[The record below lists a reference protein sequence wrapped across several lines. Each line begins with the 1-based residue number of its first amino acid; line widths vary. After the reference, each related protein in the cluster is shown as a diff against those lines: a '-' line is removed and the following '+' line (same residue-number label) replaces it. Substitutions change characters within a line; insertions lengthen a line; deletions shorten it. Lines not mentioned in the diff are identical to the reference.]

1 MFRLESRWS
10 HYALLAAA
18 HLLMTLP
25 NLGTHSL
32 WDMDEGI
39 NAEAA
44 REMLESGN
52 WITPYF
58 NYELRTGKPA
68 LMYWFVCF
76 SFQIFGIN
84 EFAARLPSVIFGLGT
99 VSVTYELARKMF
111 SRSTGLIAAFALAS
125 CFEFCLISHAA
136 TPDSPFVFFL
146 TCSFYLYWIGSEGV
160 RRWWF
165 VPFGAA
171 TGFAVLTKGPIG
183 LGMPGLVVLAQ
194 LAWTGRLRT
203 LWDRRLLYGALMF
216 IAVAGPWYGMVM
228 LDTKGRWL
236 QAFLWTDN
244 LVRFSQPADNHSGGP
259 FYHVITIVVMFAP
272 WIVFLP
278 AAIWYGVREA
288 RRPQTEEVEAA
299 RKYRFLFAWVLAF
312 LIVFSIA
319 ATKLPNYVLPLYPA
333 LAILAA
339 RFLDRWRLGLLQV
352 PNWVIIETI
361 LATTSVGVIMF
372 LGLLFVSGLVA
383 IPVPVKGFHPFTSLA
398 GSIPISLIPLV
409 TAVLA
414 WRFVRAGRR
423 DAAVSTFVSG
433 AIALVALV
441 AAIPTVAMQ
450 DSKVPNHFAEEAGL
464 YQPNREIRI
473 ASCRWLRHSM
483 VFYAQR
489 EITRI
494 DDFRRAS
501 EYLALPRPTYL
512 IVPENVWEE
521 LSKSI
526 ATPVRIISKRY
537 DMYSRQQI
545 LVVANRY
552 AVPES

>member
-1 MFRLESRWS
+1 MFRLQARWS

-25 NLGTHSL
+25 NLGAHSL

-76 SFQIFGIN
+76 SFQIFGVN

-99 VSVTYELARKMF
+99 VLITYELARRMF
-111 SRSTGLIAAFALAS
+111 SSSTGLIAALALAS

-136 TPDSPFVFFL
+136 TPDSPFIFFL
-146 TCSFYLYWIGSEGV
+146 TSSFYLYWIGSEGS
-160 RRWWF
+160 RRAWF

-171 TGFAVLTKGPIG
+171 TGLAVLTKGPIG
-183 LGMPGLVVLAQ
+183 LGMPGLVVLSH
-194 LAWTGRLRT
+194 LAWTGRLRA
-203 LWDRRLLYGALMF
+203 LRDRRLLYGALAF
-216 IAVAGPWYGMVM
+216 FAVAGPWYGFVT

-244 LVRFSQPADNHSGGP
+244 LVRFSKPADNHSGGP
-259 FYHVITIVVMFAP
+259 LYHVITIVVMFAP

-288 RRPQTEEVEAA
+288 RRPQAKVDDSSS
-299 RKYRFLFAWVLAF
+299 KYRFLIVWVLAY
-312 LIVFSIA
+312 LIVFSVA

-333 LAILAA
+333 LAILSA
-339 RFLDRWRLGLLQV
+339 RFLDRWRLGLLEV
-352 PNWVIIETI
+352 PRWVIMETI
-361 LATTSVGVIMF
+361 LATVSVGLIM
-372 LGLLFVSGLVA
+372 LGGLLVVSGAVA
-383 IPVPVKGFHPFTSLA
+383 LPSPVKGFHAFPSLA
-398 GSIPISLIPLV
+398 SSIPMSLIPIA
-409 TAVLA
+409 TAIVV
-414 WRFVRAGRR
+414 WWFVRAERR
-423 DAAVSTFVSG
+423 DAAVISFVSG
-433 AIALVALV
+433 AILLLALIAS
-441 AAIPTVAMQ
+441 IPTVAMQ
-450 DSKVPNHFAEEAGL
+450 ESKVPTYFADEAGL
-464 YQPNREIRI
+464 RQPNRDIRI

-494 DDFRRAS
+494 DDFRRVG
-501 EYLALPRPTYL
+501 EYLALPRPAYL
-512 IVPENVWEE
+512 LVPENVWAE
-521 LSKSI
+521 LSKSLKV
-526 ATPVRIISKRY
+526 PVKIISKRY
-537 DMYSRQQI
+537 DMYSRQEI

-552 AVPES
+552 AFPES

>member
-1 MFRLESRWS
+1 MFRLQARWS

-25 NLGTHSL
+25 NLGAHSL

-68 LMYWFVCF
+68 LLYWFMCV
-76 SFQIFGIN
+76 SFQLFGVN
-84 EFAARLPSVIFGLGT
+84 EFAARLPSVIFGLGS
-99 VSVTYELARKMF
+99 VLVTYELARKMF
-111 SRSTGLIAAFALAS
+111 SPSTGLVAAIALAS

-146 TCSFYLYWIGSEGV
+146 TGSFYLYWIGSEGN
-160 RRWWF
+160 RRSWF
-165 VPFGAA
+165 IPFGAA
-171 TGFAVLTKGPIG
+171 TGLAVLTKGPIG
-183 LGMPGLVVLAQ
+183 LGMPGLVVLGH
-194 LAWTGRLRT
+194 LLWTGRLRT
-203 LWDRRLLYGALMF
+203 LWDRRLLYGALTF
-216 IAVAGPWYGMVM
+216 IAVAGPWYGFVT

-278 AAIWYGVREA
+278 AAIWYGIREA
-288 RRPQTEEVEAA
+288 RRPQVEGEDASS
-299 RKYRFLFAWVLAF
+299 KYRFLLVWVLAF
-312 LIVFSIA
+312 LIVFSVA

-339 RFLDRWRLGLLQV
+339 RFLERWRLGLLQV
-352 PNWVIIETI
+352 PRWVIIETI
-361 LATTSVGVIMF
+361 LATLSVGVIML
-372 LGLLFVSGLVA
+372 LGLLFVSGTVA
-383 IPVPVKGFHPFTSLA
+383 IPFPVKGFHVFTSLA
-398 GSIPISLIPLV
+398 SSIPISLIPIA
-409 TAVLA
+409 TAIVV
-414 WRFVRAGRR
+414 WKFVRSGRR
-423 DAAVSTFVSG
+423 DAAVTTFVSG
-433 AIALVALV
+433 AILLLALISS
-441 AAIPTVAMQ
+441 IPTVAMQ
-450 DSKVPNHFAEEAGL
+450 DSKVPSHFAEEAGL
-464 YQPNREIRI
+464 HQPNRDIRI

-483 VFYAQR
+483 VFYARR

-494 DDFRRAS
+494 DDFRRVS
-501 EYLALPRPTYL
+501 EYLALPRPAYL
-512 IVPENVWEE
+512 IVPENVWGE
-521 LSKSI
+521 LSKSL
-526 ATPVRIISKRY
+526 TVPVQIISKRY

-545 LVVANRY
+545 LVVANRH